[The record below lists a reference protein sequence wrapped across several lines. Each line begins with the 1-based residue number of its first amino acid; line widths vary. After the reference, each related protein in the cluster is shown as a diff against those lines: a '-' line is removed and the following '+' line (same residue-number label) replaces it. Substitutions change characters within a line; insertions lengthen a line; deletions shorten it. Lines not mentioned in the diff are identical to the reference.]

1 MGIPIVQILPSYPNY
16 LSSLGHDGGQMVSV
30 LALDS
35 KDASSNPIPL
45 TSTVFILLKL
55 LEKNEKDARDG
66 PFKTLP

>member
-35 KDASSNPIPL
+35 KDASSSPTKAESI
-45 TSTVFILLKL
+45 ILK
-55 LEKNEKDARDG
+55 K
-66 PFKTLP
+66 F